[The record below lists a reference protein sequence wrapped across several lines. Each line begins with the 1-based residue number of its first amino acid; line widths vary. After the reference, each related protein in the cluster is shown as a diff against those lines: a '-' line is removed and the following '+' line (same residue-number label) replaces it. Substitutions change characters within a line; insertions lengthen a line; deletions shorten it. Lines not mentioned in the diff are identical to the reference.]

1 MDSKTEDMVALGV
14 AMGVNCIPCFDGKDE
29 ILIRM
34 NLQQPLGEGAQLAAI
49 GGADQDGRDGRL
61 GESALALAEQNLL
74 TGKPFD
80 AMGQARKAMRQLDRI
95 LVVEGYMDVVALA
108 QFDIN
113 YAVATL
119 GTATTPEHLERIFRV
134 VPEVIFCFDGDRAG
148 RAAAWRALEN
158 TLPVLRDGREARFL
172 FLPEGED
179 PDTLVR
185 KIGRMEIKNEALRRL
200 LDRYDR

>member
-1 MDSKTEDMVALGV
+1 MLGAPEASGGGCGEAAEPEDEADAEL
-14 AMGVNCIPCFDGKDE
+14 D
-29 ILIRM
+29 
-34 NLQQPLGEGAQLAAI
+34 
-49 GGADQDGRDGRL
+49 GGASTLPRL
-61 GESALALAEQNLL
+61 
-74 TGKPFD
+74 
-80 AMGQARKAMRQLDRI
+80 

-185 KIGRMEIKNEALRRL
+185 NADTAMYAAKGSGRNAICYYDASLEA
-200 LDRYDR
+200 